1 MTKRA
6 ASVKKSA
13 KSVTSKKAPAK
24 KKRLPTSI
32 AKPVAKKS
40 QTGPSQAAKKTQAK
54 RAAKKIPAKSKQ
66 AAFDFAALPP
76 GTVETSTRTLCLACV
91 WKLFTKQL
99 QLSPNAALTAI
110 KKYEPSVAELTAAP
124 PERPFFPPD
133 KRNPQCPYCQA
144 AERSHAT
151 LAIHRI
157 VGSRASDAARKA
169 CFAQLPQAGQALVI
183 EEKSARQSVV
193 FHWLESLAARLNF
206 ADDDWML
213 HAAQALLEKREP
225 KTDWPT
231 VIAAAQR
238 VQRSFRLES
247 GWEAEGNRLFLAPDL
262 WNEVLLFQYLLSRS
276 QHGGG
281 RTFEGR
287 LTLGELLSRLRRR
300 HYFADHA
307 IESGDIN
314 DVLEALVESLDPGTA
329 TVRLYY
335 VVDRRDLLHKLSRF
349 TAR

>member
-6 ASVKKSA
+6 APLKKTAKKVTGKKS
-13 KSVTSKKAPAK
+13 SVRKK
-24 KKRLPTSI
+24 LTPTSI
-32 AKPVAKKS
+32 AK
-40 QTGPSQAAKKTQAK
+40 TGTRRGQAVKP
-54 RAAKKIPAKSKQ
+54 PAKSKKKPAKADQ
-66 AAFDFAALPP
+66 AAFDFATLLP
-76 GTVETSTRTLCLACV
+76 GTVETSTRTLCLACI

-99 QLSPNAALTAI
+99 KLSPNAALAAI
-110 KKYEPSVAELTAAP
+110 KKYEPSVAELTAEP
-124 PERPFFPPD
+124 PERPFFHPE
-133 KRNPQCPYCQA
+133 KREPQCPYCEA

-151 LAIHRI
+151 LAIYRI
-157 VGSRASDAARKA
+157 VGSRATDAVRKV
-169 CFAQLPQAGQALVI
+169 CFAKLPKTGQALII

-193 FHWLESLAARLNF
+193 FHWLESLASRLDLAN
-206 ADDDWML
+206 DDWLL

-247 GWEAEGNRLFLAPDL
+247 GWEADGNRLFLAPDL

-287 LTLGELLSRLRRR
+287 LTLGELLGRLRRR

-329 TVRLYY
+329 TVRLYF
-335 VVDRRDLLHKLSRF
+335 VVDRRDLLQKLSRF
-349 TAR
+349 TSR